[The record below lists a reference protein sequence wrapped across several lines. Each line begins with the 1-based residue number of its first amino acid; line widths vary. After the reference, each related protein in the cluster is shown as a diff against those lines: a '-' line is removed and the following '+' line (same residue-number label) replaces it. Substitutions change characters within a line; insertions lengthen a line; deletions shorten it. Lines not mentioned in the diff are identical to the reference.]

1 MKKLFTIGLLS
12 LVFSLFA
19 PKASAECTVYIIM
32 GGDIAWVSSIPLSIN
47 GKHVCSMDL
56 QFKKKQLGKVEIYRR
71 AIQKIIFN
79 SEDKF
84 ILAYDIPW
92 VDGIRHDEIT
102 INAIDGE
109 TYYIQINMKWNF
121 NFKRLSEKSALKKLK
136 KQDEYDLLPDYVH
149 PAK

>member
-1 MKKLFTIGLLS
+1 
-12 LVFSLFA
+12 
-19 PKASAECTVYIIM
+19 
-32 GGDIAWVSSIPLSIN
+32 
-47 GKHVCSMDL
+47 MDL

-109 TYYIQINMKWNF
+109 TYYIQINIKWNF